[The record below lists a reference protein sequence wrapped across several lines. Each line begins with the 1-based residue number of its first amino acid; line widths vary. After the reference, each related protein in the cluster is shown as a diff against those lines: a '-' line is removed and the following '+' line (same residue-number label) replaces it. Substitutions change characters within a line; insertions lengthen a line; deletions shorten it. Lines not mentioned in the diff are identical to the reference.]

1 MYEQGTRVV
10 STSSTTERS
19 STTEVDPRGQQFAAA
34 LTAVVLVVAL
44 VAAPSTLTVVLL
56 AVQLAVFAVGAFVG
70 PASTPYAWVFRTLV
84 RPRLGPPAETEDARP
99 PRFAQGV
106 GLAFAAVALVGYAL
120 DVTLLGAI
128 AAGMALAAAFL
139 NATVGFCLGCEMYL
153 LIKRVTTNRAGNALG
168 PRMHHPERTT
178 T

>member
-1 MYEQGTRVV
+1 MSAT
-10 STSSTTERS
+10 
-19 STTEVDPRGQQFAAA
+19 VDPRGQRFAAA
-34 LTAVVLVVAL
+34 LTALVLVVAL
-44 VAAPSTLTVVLL
+44 VVAPSTVTIALL
-56 AVQLAVFAVGAFVG
+56 AFQAAVFAVGAFVG
-70 PASTPYAWVFRTLV
+70 PARTPYAWVFRILV

-106 GLAFAAVALVGYAL
+106 GLAFAVVAFVGYAL
-120 DVTLLGAI
+120 DVTLLGAV

-153 LIKRVTTNRAGNALG
+153 LIKRITTNTGTSLVA
-168 PRMHHPERTT
+168 ERTT

>member
-1 MYEQGTRVV
+1 MPELV
-10 STSSTTERS
+10 STSSA
-19 STTEVDPRGQQFAAA
+19 TEVDPRGQRFAAA

-70 PASTPYAWVFRTLV
+70 PASTPYAWLFRTLV

-106 GLAFAAVALVGYAL
+106 GFGFAAVALVGYAL

-139 NATVGFCLGCEMYL
+139 NASIGFCLGCEMYL
-153 LIKRVTTNRAGNALG
+153 LIKRVTTNTGTSTVA
-168 PRMHHPERTT
+168 ERTT